1 MSKIKFLLFFLPLLI
16 LISCSKDYTEE
27 EVKQIVKATDKKLEK
42 LTGQQYDWGSAKA
55 FSKVLAYYPTPDI
68 IFINENLKY
77 RTTAEAFNLYYFK
90 NGNLIHFIGKKMAY
104 IYGKDKKTRKELT
117 RLTLYLEQDGDVI
130 SYEKIVN
137 TERVSLEDSD
147 LEEILNHAKELYE
160 LVGDQSSD

>member
-1 MSKIKFLLFFLPLLI
+1 
-16 LISCSKDYTEE
+16 
-27 EVKQIVKATDKKLEK
+27 
-42 LTGQQYDWGSAKA
+42 
-55 FSKVLAYYPTPDI
+55 
-68 IFINENLKY
+68 
-77 RTTAEAFNLYYFK
+77 
-90 NGNLIHFIGKKMAY
+90 MAY
-104 IYGKDKKTRKELT
+104 IDGKDKKTRKELT